1 MAKATLATA
10 ADLTYGQASAEL
22 DAIVEFFERSEVD
35 VDELVAKLERATVLV
50 DELERRLTATR
61 VQVEE
66 LSPKL
71 TSLVEDHLATIDPET
86 GEIIDG

>member
-1 MAKATLATA
+1 M
-10 ADLTYGQASAEL
+10 
-22 DAIVEFFERSEVD
+22 EFFERSEVD

>member
-1 MAKATLATA
+1 MAKATPATA

-50 DELERRLTATR
+50 DELERRLVVTR
-61 VQVEE
+61 MQVEE

-71 TSLVEDHLATIDPET
+71 TAVAEDHAVGIDPET
-86 GEIIDG
+86 GEIIDA